1 MTDDTRIA
9 ALERRLS
16 LLEDKDALRSLRDAY
31 HACINDGR
39 YAEIADLCTDDAV
52 VRLGYLARYQGRA
65 QIDAG
70 FRGMGARERFFIK
83 QYIHSHQVTVS
94 GNTGTG
100 VSYLEARYG
109 RFGVSYL
116 VSGCYRDK
124 YIRTANGWRFQEMDI
139 DFYYTVPA
147 GAGWTG
153 DEMHYLDPA
162 FGRN

>member
-1 MTDDTRIA
+1 
-9 ALERRLS
+9 
-16 LLEDKDALRSLRDAY
+16 
-31 HACINDGR
+31 
-39 YAEIADLCTDDAV
+39 
-52 VRLGYLARYQGRA
+52 
-65 QIDAG
+65 
-70 FRGMGARERFFIK
+70 MGERERFFIK
-83 QYIHSHQVTVS
+83 QYIHSHQVTV
-94 GNTGTG
+94 TGDAGRG

-124 YIRTANGWRFQEMDI
+124 YLRTVDGWRFQEMDI

-147 GAGWTG
+147 GAGWSG